1 MLKAILWDN
10 DGVLVDTEG
19 LYYRATRDALAE
31 VGVDLTPELFMEIS
45 LRRGRSAFDLAAR
58 RGLSAQRIA
67 RLRVER
73 DRRYSEILHRGV
85 PPVDGIE
92 STLAELHGRVTM
104 AVVTSAQRRHFDLIH
119 RSSGLLRFFD
129 FVLTREDYEH
139 TKPHPDPYLTALAR
153 AGLPADQCVVVEDS
167 ERGCLSAT
175 AAGIRVLAVPNH
187 MTRTNDFSSA
197 YKVLPSVRD
206 VASEL
211 RSLLDG
217 GCPREVT

>member
-19 LYYRATRDALAE
+19 LYYRATRDVLAG
-31 VGVDLTPELFMEIS
+31 VGVELNPELFMEIS
-45 LRRGRSAFDLAAR
+45 LRRGHSAFDVAAQQ
-58 RGLSAQRIA
+58 GVPAERIA
-67 RLRVER
+67 RLRIER
-73 DRRYSEILHRGV
+73 DEHYGEILRRGV
-85 PPVDGIE
+85 PPMDGIE
-92 STLAELHGRVTM
+92 DVLAELYGRVTM

-153 AGLPADQCVVVEDS
+153 AGLCADQCVVVEDS

-175 AAGIRVLAVPNH
+175 AAGIRCLVVPNH
-187 MTRTNDFSSA
+187 MTHTNDFSSA
-197 YKVLPSVRD
+197 HKVLSSVRD
-206 VASEL
+206 VALEV
-211 RSLLDG
+211 RSMLG
-217 GCPREVT
+217 G

>member
-19 LYYRATRDALAE
+19 LYYRATRDALAG
-31 VGVDLTPELFMEIS
+31 VGVDLTPELFMQIS
-45 LRRGRSAFDLAAR
+45 LRQGRSAFDVAAR
-58 RGLSAQRIA
+58 HGVPAERIA
-67 RLRVER
+67 RLRIER
-73 DRRYSEILHRGV
+73 DEHYSEILRRGV

-92 STLAELHGRVTM
+92 NTLAELHGRVTM

-153 AGLPADQCVVVEDS
+153 AGLRADQCVVVEDS
-167 ERGCLSAT
+167 ERGCLSAA

-197 YKVLPSVRD
+197 YKVLSSVRD
-206 VASEL
+206 VT
-211 RSLLDG
+211 
-217 GCPREVT
+217 REVRSMLGMG